1 MSDLKEIISLLTD
14 KERIRSSGLCVV
26 SSEKTLKEALESGYL
41 VRYFFAAASFDSA
54 VESEERFTVKE
65 NIIRK
70 LTGVKSA
77 RGFAAAV
84 YKKEKQHV
92 PAAEDRHV
100 LLDSIQDPA
109 NMGAIIRS
117 GAAFGFD
124 SFLLENCA
132 DPFLEKTI
140 RASAGI
146 VFKCNFYFD
155 GLRQAETL
163 IKKGAVLACTD
174 VKSGKPPETLRIKK
188 GLILALGNEGKGVS
202 ETVQSMAQLKVRID
216 YPGKVESLN
225 VAAAAA
231 ILFYEADKNN

>member
-1 MSDLKEIISLLTD
+1 MNDAKEIAALLTD
-14 KERIRSSGLCVV
+14 KEQLHSAGLCMV
-26 SSEKTLKEALESGYL
+26 SSEKTLEEALEAGYL
-41 VRYFFAAASFDSA
+41 VRYLFATTSFDT
-54 VESEERFTVKE
+54 VVKSEERFTVKE

-84 YKKEKQHV
+84 YKKEKQEA
-92 PAAEDRHV
+92 PAAQDRHV

-117 GAAFGFD
+117 GAAFGFK

-132 DPFLEKTI
+132 DPFSEKTI

-155 GLRQAETL
+155 GIGQAEAL

-174 VKSGKPPETLRIKK
+174 VKSGKPPCTLKGKK
-188 GLILALGNEGKGVS
+188 GMILALGNEGRGVS
-202 ETVQSMAQLKVRID
+202 EKVQSMAQLKVRID

-231 ILFYEADKNN
+231 ILFYEADENN